1 MSSFNPF
8 RDGYKRR
15 FKNSTKKDS
24 STNLKQPII
33 YNNHTIGCEIDSR
46 HLYPNLPFFYQAAF
60 IDPGIVSCAIRIV
73 RFFPETGNLEV
84 LWFGIHNFGTE
95 IEEIMKNTDREFEPI
110 ALKLQ
115 YCHHILI
122 EHQFKGG
129 GTHKTK
135 VVNYRAFQHLF
146 SYIQKLVK
154 DKGFCPVILEV
165 DVKLKTTYLGG
176 PSTER
181 ENNGV
186 KIKEWSKKFA
196 RDISLHRRD
205 YLSYCILEGCAEKQ
219 NEDLSDTL
227 CYEYAWWTYLHQ
239 VKHLWQ
245 K

>member
-8 RDGYKRR
+8 RNGYKRN
-15 FKNSTKKDS
+15 FNKKS
-24 STNLKQPII
+24 KVTSNTLKKPII
-33 YNNHTIGCEIDSR
+33 YNNHTIGCELDSR
-46 HLYPNLPFFYQAAF
+46 HFYPTLPFFYQAAF

-73 RFFPETGNLEV
+73 RFFPESGKLDV

-95 IEEIMKNTDREFEPI
+95 INEIMKNTDREFAPI
-110 ALKLQ
+110 VTKLQ

-122 EHQFKGG
+122 EHQFKGNKNAS
-129 GTHKTK
+129 TT

-146 SYIQKLVK
+146 SYIQNLVK
-154 DKGFCPVILEV
+154 DKGFCPVIVEV

-176 PSTER
+176 PSNER
-181 ENNGV
+181 ENNGQ

-196 RDISLHRRD
+196 RDVSLYRGD

-219 NEDLSDTL
+219 DEDLSDTL
-227 CYEYAWWTYLHQ
+227 CYEYAWWSYLHTI
-239 VKHLWQ
+239 KHLWG